1 MKYFKRLMITLCT
14 AFYFCLSSC
23 NYLNVDEYFADTLGY
38 DSIFQNKMNLQKY
51 LWATAAFFPDE
62 GAIWGGAYTPG
73 VTGSDEA
80 FVQWNTGEFPG
91 VTFVL
96 GHTTPDNLGTMNNWA
111 QMYKIIRKVNIIFS
125 RINEC
130 KDLTNIEQREIL
142 GYAHFMRGYAYYNLL
157 QNFDP
162 GSG

>member
-62 GAIWGGAYTPG
+62 RYLVVLIHRVLPVRMKPLCNGTRA
-73 VTGSDEA
+73 
-80 FVQWNTGEFPG
+80 NFP
-91 VTFVL
+91 
-96 GHTTPDNLGTMNNWA
+96 
-111 QMYKIIRKVNIIFS
+111 
-125 RINEC
+125 E
-130 KDLTNIEQREIL
+130 
-142 GYAHFMRGYAYYNLL
+142 
-157 QNFDP
+157 
-162 GSG
+162 